1 MKEKELSKQA
11 QNFVS
16 ACKGGSI
23 NTIHGLLHYQSQSIK
38 DELMVHYKAD
48 SYDELAL
55 RLSQG

>member
-1 MKEKELSKQA
+1 MKELSKQA
-11 QNFVS
+11 QNFAN

-23 NTIHGLLHYQSQSIK
+23 DTIHGLLHYKSQSIK